1 MDFSL
6 FYKKNKNENLFRE
19 LEDYLEVSDIQ
30 NYYPLYKNFF
40 SLNETNY
47 NVISLNHK
55 YHLESFTSKES
66 RNVLSGII
74 KSESDE
80 LKNTNIFCK
89 FSPLLDPLKT
99 LTGKYNDIDFILPSL
114 NNDELCIPKLID
126 TNNNSYVDTFF
137 TYLSSQLYNHHN
149 FPHGIDMYGSYL
161 AIQNN
166 FVYNISDDVEYLN
179 DSDYFHDNINKKFFV
194 DNKEFESIFH
204 LDSRRNKRKLI
215 INNNDSDNDK
225 EQITVNDISDINT
238 DLLLGIDSNDIKIVD
253 LSNVCIY
260 NTIIKKNKSD
270 DDSDNSSCSSKS
282 SNTNEYSDNEISSEI
297 CSEESSESLSS
308 CEEEAEEAFFCKI
321 DKFPIQIICMEKCE
335 NTLDYLMENN
345 IMKNDEWI
353 SSLFQIIIT
362 LSIYQKVFSFTHNDL
377 HTNNIMYT
385 PTDKQFLIY
394 KYNNIHYKVP
404 TYGRIFKI
412 IDFGRSIYKYDSKL
426 LCSDSFHSKGDA
438 ASQYNCE
445 PYFDSNKPRLE
456 PNRSFDLSRLAC
468 CIYDYFIE
476 DIDDAPNIIRKNKIA
491 SLINDWLIDDKG
503 RNILYKKDGEER
515 YPEFKL
521 YKMIARTIHNA
532 IPEKQLDHE
541 IFKKFIISKKKL
553 NIKSKIYNFD
563 NIPNLQ

>member
-1 MDFSL
+1 MAFSL
-6 FYKKNKNENLFRE
+6 YYKKNKNENLFRE

-55 YHLESFTSKES
+55 YHLQSFTSKES
-66 RNVLSGII
+66 RNILSGII
-74 KSESDE
+74 KTESDE
-80 LKNTNIFCK
+80 SKNTNIFCK
-89 FSPLLDPLKT
+89 FSPLLDPLKS

-114 NNDELCIPKLID
+114 NNDHLCIPKLID

-137 TYLSSQLYNHHN
+137 TYLSSQLYNYYN

-161 AIQNN
+161 AIQKN
-166 FVYNISDDVEYLN
+166 FTYNISDDVEYLN

-194 DNKEFESIFH
+194 DNQDFESIFH

-215 INNNDSDNDK
+215 INNDNK
-225 EQITVNDISDINT
+225 EKITINDISDINV
-238 DLLLGIDSNDIKIVD
+238 DMLLSMDSNDIKIVD

-260 NTIIKKNKSD
+260 NTIIKKNESD

-282 SNTNEYSDNEISSEI
+282 SNTNECSENEISSDI
-297 CSEESSESLSS
+297 CSEESSESSTS
-308 CEEEAEEAFFCKI
+308 CDDEEFFCKI

-353 SSLFQIIIT
+353 SCLFQIIIT
-362 LSIYQKVFSFTHNDL
+362 LSIYQKIFSFTHNDL
-377 HTNNIMYT
+377 HTNNIMYI
-385 PTDKQFLIY
+385 PTEKQFLIY

-412 IDFGRSIYKYDSKL
+412 IDFGRSIYKFDSKI

-456 PNRSFDLSRLAC
+456 PNCSFDLSRLAC
-468 CIYDYFIE
+468 CIFDYFIE
-476 DIDDAPNIIRKNKIA
+476 DIDDAPKIIKKNKIA
-491 SLINDWLIDDKG
+491 SIINDWLTDDKG

-541 IFKKFIISKKKL
+541 LFKKYIISKKKL
-553 NIKSKIYNFD
+553 NNKSKIYNFD
-563 NIPNLQ
+563 SIPNLQ